1 MKYLAALLL
10 LCKPTII
17 LSVGL
22 TGFTGMILASRSF
35 PEPNLV
41 ILTILSLVLSAGGS
55 AIINNIIEREKDQ
68 LMERLAKRVEA
79 LKIVGIG
86 GASFFASLLITFSLG
101 LSFFFINLTNF
112 ILIVMAILSYTVY
125 YTLFLK
131 RSSPFGT
138 VLGGIPG
145 ALPVIIG
152 FSAIQPNISKDYID
166 VLILFIFMMVWQ
178 PPHFWALAQHL
189 SDDYKKAGF
198 PVMPLIYG
206 QKYTNYLIAIYSLA
220 LLPISLYFWVVG
232 IASSFYSFIAIIMG
246 VAFLYTVFLSFK
258 KKGHYIL
265 VFLFSIFYMLV
276 INLSL
281 AFDILLNNI
290 RSL

>member
-1 MKYLAALLL
+1 MKYLLALFS
-10 LCKPTII
+10 LCKPNII

-22 TGFTGMILASRSF
+22 TGFTGMILASKSLPDSELITF
-35 PEPNLV
+35 TL
-41 ILTILSLVLSAGGS
+41 LSLIFSAAGS
-55 AIINNIIEREKDQ
+55 AIINNIIERKKDE

-79 LKIVGIG
+79 LKMVGIKS
-86 GASFFASLLITFSLG
+86 ASFFASLLITFSLG
-101 LSFFFINLTNF
+101 LSYFFVNTTNC
-112 ILIVMAILSYTVY
+112 ILIVIAILSYTVY

-152 FSAIQPNISKDYID
+152 FSSIEPNISKNYIE
-166 VLILFIFMMVWQ
+166 VLVLFIFMMLWQ

-189 SDDYKKAGF
+189 ADDYKKAGF
-198 PVMPLIYG
+198 PVMPLVYG

-220 LLPISLYFWVVG
+220 LLPISLYFWIIGV
-232 IASSFYSFIAIIMG
+232 ASSFYAFIAIIMG
-246 VAFLYTVFLSFK
+246 IGFLYTVFLSFK
-258 KKGHYIL
+258 KKNHYIL

-281 AFDILLNNI
+281 AADILL
-290 RSL
+290 SVSGSF